1 MQQEARSPSVALG
14 RFRRLSG
21 MVGNWGVRLFTRERE
36 RLLYVLVA
44 AGCTLWVALLFFS
57 SMRQQIEML
66 YASLEGSPLST
77 ELVRLG
83 PWSAPLDDVF
93 IHFDFARATA
103 RGYPFQ
109 WSQGNGYST
118 GGTSLLYPFVLAF
131 GYWLGFRKLWLMV
144 WAAMVASVSVLG
156 LLLAARRLF
165 RDLPVWCAYLTP
177 PAVLCVG
184 ALSWT
189 LFSGMEV
196 AFFLGLWGGALV
208 AWDDLLAPDAT
219 GATMGRS
226 AALLGFW
233 GALLVAT
240 RPEAVTTVALFST
253 SAAAVALRRRG
264 KLAGMR
270 TLAIGALPG
279 ALVVVLHSLTNYWL
293 TGDSAAAGAI
303 AKLEIYDPFRSP
315 ESVFA
320 DWRFFVRYQVERIT
334 QYHLADDSRHGWILW
349 VLAVVPVVPRA
360 TRRYALLL
368 WASALAWVLVVAF
381 NGQVRWQNERYA
393 MPALAW
399 LLLLGALG
407 VAVLVSHPR
416 WQGWRRS
423 WLNVVSV
430 ASVVF
435 AVSAFATHQQ
445 ARFRDQVWFFGRA
458 SRNILEQHV
467 QTGLLLS
474 QAIAPPPNRVA
485 LGDAGAI
492 PYVADLPALDLIGLG
507 GYRRLPFARAK
518 RHGLGAVLE
527 LVERIPPTERPDF
540 MALYPSWWGMLPLWF
555 GERIVEVPVRGNVIC
570 GGATKVVYQ
579 SDWSPF
585 EGSATP
591 PGLDP
596 RDALVDGVDVADLV
610 DEVAHEYRLSTPRTG
625 HVTMRILPNPQRPD
639 ADLWDAGR
647 LVPPDVAETF
657 VLTGL
662 EAGREARLVIR
673 VVAAGPF
680 NLAVEVNDRG
690 LETKQVEARDGW
702 QHLEFV
708 VPASVVLGEIRVSV
722 RSDQGRDSFHLWVVQ
737 RR

>member
-1 MQQEARSPSVALG
+1 MQQEARSLSATSGRPRGPSGILL
-14 RFRRLSG
+14 R
-21 MVGNWGVRLFTRERE
+21 WGTRLFTGEHE

-44 AGCTLWVALLFFS
+44 ASCTLWVALLFFS
-57 SMRQQIEML
+57 SMRQQIQML
-66 YASLEGSPLST
+66 YASLDGSPLGA
-77 ELVRLG
+77 ELHRLG

-109 WSQGNGYST
+109 WSEGNGYST
-118 GGTSLLYPFVLAF
+118 GGTSLLYPFVLAV
-131 GYWLGFRKLWLMV
+131 GYWIGFRELWLMV

-156 LLLAARRLF
+156 FLLAARRLF
-165 RDLPVWCAYLTP
+165 RDQPVWAAYLAP

-208 AWDDLLAPDAT
+208 AWDDLVAGVEDRART
-219 GATMGRS
+219 VRTAV
-226 AALLGFW
+226 ALGFW
-233 GALLVAT
+233 GALLTAT
-240 RPEAVTTVALFST
+240 RPEAATTVALFST
-253 SAAAVALRRRG
+253 SAAVAVSRRHGVPVVVQVLAL
-264 KLAGMR
+264 A
-270 TLAIGALPG
+270 AVPG
-279 ALVVVLHSLTNYWL
+279 ALVVVGHALTNHWL
-293 TGDSAAAGAI
+293 TGDSSAAGAV
-303 AKLEIYDPFRSP
+303 AKLELHDPFRSP
-315 ESVFA
+315 ESVYA
-320 DWRFFVRYQVERIT
+320 EWSFFVRYQVERIT
-334 QYHLADDSRHGWILW
+334 QYHLADDSRHGWIVW
-349 VLAVVPVVPRA
+349 VLALLPLVPRA

-368 WASALAWVLVVAF
+368 WASAITWVLVVAL

-407 VAVLVSHPR
+407 VAVLVSYPR

-423 WLNVVSV
+423 WPRAVSV

-435 AVSAFATHQQ
+435 AVSVFSIHQR

-467 QTGLLLS
+467 RAGLLLRH
-474 QAIAPPPNRVA
+474 AIHPPPNRVA

-507 GYRRLPFARAK
+507 GYRQLPFARAK
-518 RHGLGAVLE
+518 RLGLGAVLE
-527 LVERIPPTERPDF
+527 LVERIPPTERPDV
-540 MALYPSWWGMLPLWF
+540 MALYPSWWGVLPLWF

-570 GGATKVVYQ
+570 GGASKVLYQ
-579 SDWSPF
+579 ANWSALA
-585 EGSATP
+585 GSATP

-596 RDALVDGVDVADLV
+596 RDEVVDAMDVADLV
-610 DEVAHEYRLSTPRTG
+610 DETAHQYRLSEPRTG
-625 HVTMRILPNPQRPD
+625 HVTMRILPNPDRPE

-647 LVPPDVAETF
+647 GVPAEVVETF
-657 VLTGL
+657 VMTGL
-662 EAGREARLVIR
+662 DAGRGARLIVR
-673 VVAAGPF
+673 VAAASPF
-680 NLAVEVNDRG
+680 QLEVSVDDQV
-690 LETKQVEARDGW
+690 LEPQRVGVRDGW
-702 QHLEFV
+702 QHAAFV
-708 VPASVVLGEIRVSV
+708 IPAAVVSEQMRVSV
-722 RSDQGRDSFHLWVVQ
+722 RSDQGRDSFHMWAVQ